1 MNQKRK
7 VFTILSALTLAG
19 TWGATAWAQ
28 GEVYTLNPV
37 VVTAQR
43 VEKKDLDTPANVEV
57 VTAKDI
63 EEKGYKNAFD
73 AIQSQLGVE
82 STGYGDAGQDFGL
95 SSGRTV
101 VRGYDRGTLVM
112 VNGIPMNLAGYNS
125 LKGIP
130 EEMIE
135 KVEVV
140 KGAAGTLY
148 GAEAMGGLVNII
160 TKTPEEG
167 KEHVTVKGTAGN
179 YYNDYGIM
187 YTGPRMIVDLKRSF
201 DDRRT
206 HSNDYGAGSDT
217 DWWVGKGQSN
227 QAAIAAKLTDDIG
240 FNMMY
245 QEGDITRGGHKYGK
259 TANASKDYNY
269 VYDDK
274 RMTAG
279 FNYAGKDN
287 GVKAVLG
294 YNYRS
299 VRGTDRL
306 KNERVDSSANLS
318 SYIGDIQKTWEFGE
332 DSLTAGYTFKRE
344 NYENVVR
351 DNQNVHRM
359 NHALYLSYTDVFSP
373 KFSATIGLRGE
384 RILDP
389 FKNQNVFTPQ
399 IQTLYKI
406 NDSTSW
412 YIDVGRGFQM
422 PSFSSIFYRKPGS
435 KGLNPQNLKPEKG
448 WTYETGIK
456 KEFNDNQSFK
466 VSIYYMDFKN
476 KFGWSNVDPKT
487 GLQYAKNKGNFRN
500 TGVEF
505 AYEQKLNPH
514 WDYALGFGFSNPEI
528 KDVSQKNAHWIQ
540 DSSRID
546 GVMSLTYRSDKV
558 RSTLSWKYLGDRE
571 DYTSRPS
578 KDKQIP
584 SLSRVTWNTI
594 YDVTKND
601 SVTVTLNNLFDHKN
615 YSNRYG
621 NLDLPYNWRISYS
634 HKF

>member
-1 MNQKRK
+1 
-7 VFTILSALTLAG
+7 
-19 TWGATAWAQ
+19 
-28 GEVYTLNPV
+28 
-37 VVTAQR
+37 
-43 VEKKDLDTPANVEV
+43 
-57 VTAKDI
+57 
-63 EEKGYKNAFD
+63 
-73 AIQSQLGVE
+73 
-82 STGYGDAGQDFGL
+82 
-95 SSGRTV
+95 
-101 VRGYDRGTLVM
+101 
-112 VNGIPMNLAGYNS
+112 
-125 LKGIP
+125 
-130 EEMIE
+130 MIE

-148 GAEAMGGLVNII
+148 GAEAIGGLVNII

-259 TANASKDYNY
+259 SAKDYNY

-306 KNERVDSSANLS
+306 KNARVDSSANLS

-389 FKNQNVFTPQ
+389 FKIRMYLRRRYRPCIKSMIPLHGILTWAEDSRCLHSVPFFTESLVP
-399 IQTLYKI
+399 
-406 NDSTSW
+406 
-412 YIDVGRGFQM
+412 
-422 PSFSSIFYRKPGS
+422 
-435 KGLNPQNLKPEKG
+435 KG
-448 WTYETGIK
+448 
-456 KEFNDNQSFK
+456 
-466 VSIYYMDFKN
+466 
-476 KFGWSNVDPKT
+476 
-487 GLQYAKNKGNFRN
+487 
-500 TGVEF
+500 
-505 AYEQKLNPH
+505 
-514 WDYALGFGFSNPEI
+514 
-528 KDVSQKNAHWIQ
+528 
-540 DSSRID
+540 
-546 GVMSLTYRSDKV
+546 
-558 RSTLSWKYLGDRE
+558 
-571 DYTSRPS
+571 
-578 KDKQIP
+578 
-584 SLSRVTWNTI
+584 
-594 YDVTKND
+594 
-601 SVTVTLNNLFDHKN
+601 
-615 YSNRYG
+615 
-621 NLDLPYNWRISYS
+621 
-634 HKF
+634 